1 MVLLG
6 FHHFP
11 LMRSA
16 FSLSIALTHACLP
29 FVMVS
34 LKGGAKVDLCRAC
47 RVKRMT
53 CRFKSDRGSSAVRP
67 RSLRE
72 V

>member
-1 MVLLG
+1 MVL
-6 FHHFP
+6 
-11 LMRSA
+11 
-16 FSLSIALTHACLP
+16 P
-29 FVMVS
+29 FLCIFQTEIIF
-34 LKGGAKVDLCRAC
+34 LKGYLRTKTCRVC

-53 CRFKSDRGSSAVRP
+53 CRLKSDRGSSAVRP